1 MSAFFDRIRQ
11 RQHEVNSLLCV
22 GLDPDLDRIPGEFLS
37 QDKPIFAFNKM
48 IIDATA
54 DYACC
59 YKPQFAHF
67 AAVGAEAELQL
78 TIDYIQ
84 SLGIPV
90 ILDAK
95 RGDVGSTGDFYA
107 REAFDRYHAD
117 AVTANP
123 YMGGDSLK
131 PLLEREGKG
140 VLLLCRTSNP
150 GGADLQNLV
159 LATGEQLFERVA
171 DLAANQWN
179 KNNNVGLVVGAT
191 QPEELARV
199 RQITGD
205 MTLLL
210 PGIGAQGGDI
220 KASLAAGQGGGLI
233 ISASR
238 SILYPQA
245 MSPEQA
251 AQATRDEINRH
262 HRA

>member
-1 MSAFFDRIRQ
+1 
-11 RQHEVNSLLCV
+11 
-22 GLDPDLDRIPGEFLS
+22 
-37 QDKPIFAFNKM
+37 M

-54 DYACC
+54 GYACC
-59 YKPQFAHF
+59 YKAQFAHF

-131 PLLEREGKG
+131 PLLEREDKG

-150 GGADLQNLV
+150 GGTDLQNLV

-171 DLAANQWN
+171 ELAANQWN
-179 KNNNVGLVVGAT
+179 KNSNVGLVVGAT

>member
-1 MSAFFDRIRQ
+1 MNAFFDRIRR
-11 RQHEVNSLLCV
+11 RQGEVNSLLCV
-22 GLDPDLDRIPGEFLS
+22 GLDPDPDRIPGEFLS
-37 QDKPIFAFNKM
+37 QEKPIFAFNKM

-59 YKPQFAHF
+59 YKPQIAHF

-131 PLLEREGKG
+131 PLLEREDKG

-179 KNNNVGLVVGAT
+179 NNNNVGLVVGAT
-191 QPEELARV
+191 RPEELARV

-210 PGIGAQGGDI
+210 PGIGAQGGDV

-238 SILYPQA
+238 SILYPRSS
-245 MSPEQA
+245 SPGQA
-251 AQATRDEINRH
+251 AKATRDEINRY